1 VSEESGEPRDE
12 PVAEVESELG
22 SVGRELRFLAT
33 TRPLWSTALSAQI
46 QESLNAFASQ
56 AVASAFPRR
65 VLLDFANQMASI
77 SAIDTSKLLASI
89 QDAVGFPGFRDALRL
104 SVIPS
109 FTALTSA
116 ATYSQPDPPRAF
128 YSPAMTSPGAYFA
141 NDEALIDSFEGLNKA
156 IVTLISKAPDLRL
169 VWRGHRDAEWGI
181 HSALF
186 RRLMYAN
193 GVKQPRQ
200 KPKSKQPY
208 PNEEQMVAA
217 EHKMLRVAR
226 TDWRFDG
233 MSALETFARIQ
244 HAGGPTR
251 LLDVTKNP
259 FIAAWFAVEEAPETD
274 ASDGRLIAF
283 ATTPVLNDVNEAASA
298 STQVELDVEWGD
310 RTPPWHHWSDT
321 TARQSVDWGT
331 GARRR
336 VWVPPAYDPRIS
348 AQNAAFLLDGI
359 PMTTGRTQPYFK
371 SSGAARP
378 ATYWTRA
385 DILATGSIYVKTF
398 NPSRKPRPNKHNFAP
413 TFTFRISAE
422 AKGGIREFLASRFG
436 YTRSY
441 IYPDIP
447 ALADYVARMEW
458 PKLGV

>member
-1 VSEESGEPRDE
+1 MSEESGEPRGE
-12 PVAEVESELG
+12 PVAEVKSELG

-46 QESLNAFASQ
+46 QGSLNTLATQ
-56 AVASAFPRR
+56 AVAFTFPQS
-65 VLLDFANQMASI
+65 VSLGLAKQMASI

-89 QDAVGFPGFRDALRL
+89 QDAVGSPGFRDAMRL
-104 SVIPS
+104 SVPPS
-109 FTALTSA
+109 FMALTSA
-116 ATYSQPDPPRAF
+116 ATYSQLDPPRAF
-128 YSPAMTSPGAYFA
+128 YSPEMTSPGAYFA
-141 NDEALIDSFEGLNKA
+141 NDEALIGSFEELNRA

-186 RRLMYAN
+186 RCLMCAN

-200 KPKSKQPY
+200 KPKSEQPY

-259 FIAAWFAVEEAPETD
+259 FIAAWFAVEENPDTD

-283 ATTPVLNDVNEAASA
+283 AMTPVLNGANEAASA

-310 RTPPWHHWSDT
+310 RTAPWHHWSDT
-321 TARQSVDWGT
+321 TARHSVDWGDR
-331 GARRR
+331 GSQEGLGPASLRSAHLRPERRL
-336 VWVPPAYDPRIS
+336 S
-348 AQNAAFLLDGI
+348 L
-359 PMTTGRTQPYFK
+359 GRHPH
-371 SSGAARP
+371 
-378 ATYWTRA
+378 
-385 DILATGSIYVKTF
+385 D
-398 NPSRKPRPNKHNFAP
+398 N
-413 TFTFRISAE
+413 
-422 AKGGIREFLASRFG
+422 
-436 YTRSY
+436 
-441 IYPDIP
+441 
-447 ALADYVARMEW
+447 
-458 PKLGV
+458 

>member
-1 VSEESGEPRDE
+1 MSEESGEPRGE
-12 PVAEVESELG
+12 PVAEVKSELG
-22 SVGRELRFLAT
+22 SVGRQLRFLAT

-46 QESLNAFASQ
+46 QGSLNELASQ
-56 AVASAFPRR
+56 AGAFTFPES
-65 VLLDFANQMASI
+65 LSSGLAKQMASI

-89 QDAVGFPGFRDALRL
+89 QNAVGSPGLRDALRL
-104 SVIPS
+104 RVPPS
-109 FTALTSA
+109 FMALTSA
-116 ATYSQPDPPRAF
+116 ATYSRPDPPRAF
-128 YSPAMTSPGAYFA
+128 YSPKMTSPGAYFA
-141 NDEALIDSFEGLNKA
+141 NDEALIGSFEELNNA

-186 RRLMYAN
+186 RCLMCAN
-193 GVKQPRQ
+193 GVKPPSQ
-200 KPKSKQPY
+200 KPKPKQPY

-217 EHKMLRVAR
+217 EHEMLRVAR
-226 TDWRFDG
+226 NEWRFDG

-259 FIAAWFAVEEAPETD
+259 FVASWFAVEEENPDTD

-283 ATTPVLNDVNEAASA
+283 ATTPVLNDAASA
-298 STQVELDVEWGD
+298 STQVELDDEWGD
-310 RTPPWHHWSDT
+310 RTAPWHHWSDT

-359 PMTTGRTQPYFK
+359 PMTTGKTQSYFK
-371 SSGAARP
+371 NSGAEHP
-378 ATYWTRA
+378 TTHWTRA
-385 DILATGSIYVKTF
+385 DILAAGSVYVKTF
-398 NPSRKPRPNKHNFAP
+398 DPKRKPKPNKHNFAP
-413 TFTFRISAE
+413 TFTFRISAK
-422 AKGGIREFLASRFG
+422 AKSEIREFLASRFG

-447 ALADYVARMEW
+447 ALADYIARMEW